1 MNVKPKKESTTQP
14 EDERS
19 TLPDLNTERDED
31 TLPHP
36 HNGGVEGDIGAVQRP
51 PADS

>member
-1 MNVKPKKESTTQP
+1 MIVKPKKESTNRP

-19 TLPDLNTERDED
+19 TLPDVNNEGDED
-31 TLPHP
+31 TMPHP
-36 HNGGVEGDIGAVQRP
+36 HNGGIEGDIGAVQRP